1 MHNTDIHMGSLT
13 PNVKLIYERVGD
25 TVYARREGAPERTIV
40 GYDYHRD
47 PLDHRNYMS
56 TPKESQ
62 LWHDIRQAA
71 LEDKELEHA
80 LERVKILYYLS
91 KQHKDQIPHHPV

>member
-1 MHNTDIHMGSLT
+1 MGSLT
-13 PNVKLIYERVGD
+13 PGVKLIYERVGD
-25 TVYARREGAPERTIV
+25 TVYAREEGSTERIVV

-56 TPKESQ
+56 SPKDAQ

-71 LEDKELEHA
+71 LADKELQEA
-80 LERVKILYYLS
+80 LDRVKVLYYL
-91 KQHKDQIPHHPV
+91 KQKEKPIMWHPV

>member
-1 MHNTDIHMGSLT
+1 MGSLT

-25 TVYARREGAPERTIV
+25 TVYARREGETERTVV
-40 GYDYHRD
+40 GYDYKRD

-56 TPKESQ
+56 SPNESQ

-71 LEDKELEHA
+71 LDNKELEHA

-91 KQHKDQIPHHPV
+91 KDKQYNVPHHPV

>member
-1 MHNTDIHMGSLT
+1 MGSLT
-13 PNVKLIYERVGD
+13 PDVKLIYERIGD
-25 TVYARREGAPERTIV
+25 TVYARREGETVRTVV

-56 TPKESQ
+56 SPKESQ

-71 LEDKELEHA
+71 LNDKDLQDA
-80 LERVKILYYLS
+80 LDRVKVLYYL
-91 KQHKDQIPHHPV
+91 KQKEKPVMWHPV

>member
-1 MHNTDIHMGSLT
+1 MGSLT

-25 TVYARREGAPERTIV
+25 TVYARREGEAERTVV

-56 TPKESQ
+56 SPKESQ

-71 LEDKELEHA
+71 LNDKDLQDA
-80 LERVKILYYLS
+80 LDRVKVLYYL
-91 KQHKDQIPHHPV
+91 KQKEKPVMWHPV

>member
-1 MHNTDIHMGSLT
+1 MGSLT
-13 PNVKLIYERVGD
+13 PNVKLIYERVGN
-25 TVYARREGAPERTIV
+25 TVYARAVGSTERTIV
-40 GYDYHRD
+40 GYNYERD

-56 TPKESQ
+56 TPKDSQ

-71 LEDKELEHA
+71 MDNKELEHA

-91 KQHKDQIPHHPV
+91 KQSKDQIPHHPV

>member
-1 MHNTDIHMGSLT
+1 MGSLT

-25 TVYARREGAPERTIV
+25 TVYARREGETERTVV

-56 TPKESQ
+56 SPKESQ

-71 LEDKELEHA
+71 LNDKELQDA
-80 LERVKILYYLS
+80 LDRVKVLYYL
-91 KQHKDQIPHHPV
+91 KQKEKPVMWHPV

>member
-1 MHNTDIHMGSLT
+1 MGSLT

-25 TVYARREGAPERTIV
+25 TVYARREGETERTVV

-56 TPKESQ
+56 SPKESQ

-71 LEDKELEHA
+71 LNDKDLQDA
-80 LERVKILYYLS
+80 LDRVKVLYYL
-91 KQHKDQIPHHPV
+91 KQKEKPVMWHPV

>member
-1 MHNTDIHMGSLT
+1 MGSLT

-25 TVYARREGAPERTIV
+25 TVYARREGETERTVV

-56 TPKESQ
+56 SPKESQ

-71 LEDKELEHA
+71 VDDKELAYA

-91 KQHKDQIPHHPV
+91 KQKAEEVQHHPV

>member
-1 MHNTDIHMGSLT
+1 MGSLT

-25 TVYARREGAPERTIV
+25 TVYARREGETERTIV

-56 TPKESQ
+56 SPKDSQ

-71 LEDKELEHA
+71 LNDKDLQDA
-80 LERVKILYYLS
+80 LDRVKVLYYL
-91 KQHKDQIPHHPV
+91 KQKEKPVMWHPV

>member
-1 MHNTDIHMGSLT
+1 MGSLT
-13 PNVKLIYERVGD
+13 PGAKLLYERVGD
-25 TVYARREGAPERTIV
+25 TVYAREEGSTERIVV

-56 TPKESQ
+56 SPKESQ

-71 LEDKELEHA
+71 LSDKDLQDA
-80 LERVKILYYLS
+80 LDRVKVLYYL
-91 KQHKDQIPHHPV
+91 KQKEKPVMWHPV

>member
-1 MHNTDIHMGSLT
+1 MGSLT

-25 TVYARREGAPERTIV
+25 TVYARREGETERTVV

-71 LEDKELEHA
+71 LNDKDLQDA
-80 LERVKILYYLS
+80 LDRVKVLYYL
-91 KQHKDQIPHHPV
+91 KQKEKPPMWHPV

>member
-1 MHNTDIHMGSLT
+1 MGNLT
-13 PNVKLIYERVGD
+13 PGVKLIYERVGD
-25 TVYARREGAPERTIV
+25 AVYARREGETERTLV

-56 TPKESQ
+56 SPKESQ

-71 LEDKELEHA
+71 LNDKELQDA
-80 LERVKILYYLS
+80 LDRVKVLYYL
-91 KQHKDQIPHHPV
+91 KQKEKPVMWHPV

>member
-1 MHNTDIHMGSLT
+1 MGSLT
-13 PNVKLIYERVGD
+13 PGVKLIYERVGD
-25 TVYARREGAPERTIV
+25 TVYARREGETERTVV

-56 TPKESQ
+56 DPKESQ

-71 LEDKELEHA
+71 LNDKDLKEA
-80 LERVKILYYLS
+80 LDRVKVLYYL
-91 KQHKDQIPHHPV
+91 KQKEKPLMWHPV

>member
-1 MHNTDIHMGSLT
+1 MGSLT

-25 TVYARREGAPERTIV
+25 TVYARREGETERTIV

-56 TPKESQ
+56 SPKESQ

-71 LEDKELEHA
+71 LNDKDLQDA
-80 LERVKILYYLS
+80 LDRVKVLYYL
-91 KQHKDQIPHHPV
+91 KQKEKPVMWHPV